1 VITLNQ
7 CTAHSKRS
15 GERCR
20 NASINGHHV
29 CRLHGGSTPQVKRVA
44 AQRVAI
50 SQLMQRELTDDEKR
64 DPGAILLNAV
74 QLLDQVMLTGRF
86 DNEGAWIEHVVT
98 VAKTARMLIDST
110 AYAKIAAR
118 QDRDLAMEGR
128 VVADVMVATVD
139 QLIDS
144 IPFDDEANRV
154 AWRGWAVACLFARL
168 SGNLTPERP
177 ASMEL
182 RQPGQVVDVKP
193 AETRRELP
201 AYLTDDQDEARVPY
215 ATSHIAHHRTSP
227 AHISPSHPT
236 AARDDDPRPLTIQEH
251 TPVKQAMTGALG
263 PADDAR

>member
-1 VITLNQ
+1 MTKND
-7 CTAHSKRS
+7 AP
-15 GERCR
+15 
-20 NASINGHHV
+20 V
-29 CRLHGGSTPQVKRVA
+29 CRFHGGNAPQVKRKA
-44 AQRVAI
+44 ETRVAI
-50 SQLMQRELTDDEKR
+50 KDLMQRELTEDERR
-64 DPGAILLNAV
+64 DPGAIFMDAV
-74 QLLDQVMLTGRF
+74 QRLDHVMVAGEFGTDAAYVEHLERVVKAARLLCDS
-86 DNEGAWIEHVVT
+86 GA
-98 VAKTARMLIDST
+98 L
-110 AYAKIAAR
+110 AKIAESR
-118 QDRDLAMEGR
+118 DRNLALEGR
-128 VVADVMVATVD
+128 VVADVVVATVD
-139 QLIDS
+139 QLIDA

-251 TPVKQAMTGALG
+251 TLVKQAMTGALG